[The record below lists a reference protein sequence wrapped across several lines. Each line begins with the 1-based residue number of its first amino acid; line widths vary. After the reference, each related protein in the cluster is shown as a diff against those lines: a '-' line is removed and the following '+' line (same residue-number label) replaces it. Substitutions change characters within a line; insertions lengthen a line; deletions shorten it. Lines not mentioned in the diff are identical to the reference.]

1 MMNLDDAWNW
11 YDTTRKQLQLFG
23 RLGRKHWDHLPWHS
37 SLGRDDR
44 LRDLQSDAIVTD
56 SAFCLE
62 HLDDFAV
69 LILFSVFESI
79 VRDQVLSDVEVEKA
93 RLSHALIAR
102 IVEEAVEQIEHG
114 SFYQVLEDFKGRGK
128 DGLVE
133 EVNQVRRYRNWVAH
147 GRRTAMPDAVD
158 PDTAY
163 RRLKRFLDVLGM
175 TSDRV
180 S

>member
-1 MMNLDDAWNW
+1 LEDWEQAAILAFHDQFPLEGYRRLAYMMLDA
-11 YDTTRKQLQLFG
+11 
-23 RLGRKHWDHLPWHS
+23 
-37 SLGRDDR
+37 
-44 LRDLQSDAIVTD
+44 
-56 SAFCLE
+56 
-62 HLDDFAV
+62 
-69 LILFSVFESI
+69 
-79 VRDQVLSDVEVEKA
+79 DVEVEKA
-93 RLSHALIAR
+93 RLSHALIVR
-102 IVEEAVEQIEHG
+102 IVEEAVQQIEHG

-175 TSDRV
+175 ASDRV